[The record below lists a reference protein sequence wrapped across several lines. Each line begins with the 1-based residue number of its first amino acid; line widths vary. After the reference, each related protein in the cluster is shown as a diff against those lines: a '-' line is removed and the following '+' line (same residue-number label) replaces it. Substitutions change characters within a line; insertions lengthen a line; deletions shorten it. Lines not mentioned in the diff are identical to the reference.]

1 MVGERHRFH
10 TQSNQCFRP
19 PQTPALITPTHP
31 LLTTNPKPTNK
42 PEAGE
47 SAHDSCRR
55 PKSYFQ
61 HPHRMLTSISGSRE
75 PLPPSGFLG
84 YCMHAHVI
92 AHIYTQRTNSRN
104 WSCVAVA
111 AAGCQW
117 PPVYADF
124 FHSGEVNTQHPEH
137 TSQAVFAIRCA
148 KWCGNR
154 RVAWKHSETSLYRNR
169 YMSFASSAS
178 WLKGSYPDFQGNLV
192 EIMVKQDTGCW

>member
-1 MVGERHRFH
+1 MLATKTALRSILRTHMVGERHRFH

-111 AAGCQW
+111 AAGCQL
-117 PPVYADF
+117 PPVYSYLLQYCVVKK
-124 FHSGEVNTQHPEH
+124 HQPQH
-137 TSQAVFAIRCA
+137 TSKAVF
-148 KWCGNR
+148 
-154 RVAWKHSETSLYRNR
+154 
-169 YMSFASSAS
+169 
-178 WLKGSYPDFQGNLV
+178 
-192 EIMVKQDTGCW
+192 